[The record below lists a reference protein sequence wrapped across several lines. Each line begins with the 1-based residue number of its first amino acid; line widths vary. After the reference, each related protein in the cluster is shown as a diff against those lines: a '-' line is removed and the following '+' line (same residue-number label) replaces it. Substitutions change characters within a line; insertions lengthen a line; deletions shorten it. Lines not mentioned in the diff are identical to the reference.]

1 MRVAEL
7 SETLTEDA
15 RALVAATAGIAEETV
30 AGARRR
36 LAAALNGG
44 RSPYDRAEA
53 RAWDGIRYTDDAVRG
68 HTYQSIAIALGVGAV
83 IAVVLMSQ
91 CSRSRR

>member
-1 MRVAEL
+1 MKVSQL

-36 LAAALNGG
+36 ISAAIDGG
-44 RSPYDRAEA
+44 RTLYDRAEA
-53 RAWDGIRYTDDAVRG
+53 RAMDGIRYTDDAVRG
-68 HTYQSIAIALGVGAV
+68 HTYQSIAIALGVGALL
-83 IAVVLMSQ
+83 AVVLMSQ
-91 CSRSRR
+91 CSRTRR